1 MSLGSSGLFC
11 PFLRAPA
18 CASKFGMHPVIRGA
32 PTRASHRVR
41 PIARYAFEFRLFD
54 FFGGIVRCGFRSN
67 LPMPATP

>member
-11 PFLRAPA
+11 PFLRAPHAPRSSA
-18 CASKFGMHPVIRGA
+18 CALSSGVRPF
-32 PTRASHRVR
+32 VR